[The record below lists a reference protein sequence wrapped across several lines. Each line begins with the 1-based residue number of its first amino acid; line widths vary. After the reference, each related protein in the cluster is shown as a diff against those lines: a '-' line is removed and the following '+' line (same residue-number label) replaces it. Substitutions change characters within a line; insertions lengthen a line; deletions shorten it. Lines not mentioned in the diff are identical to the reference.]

1 MALARRSRQGPLF
14 ALALAC
20 ALAACVASCGHSAPP
35 PRSLVEDKARRDV
48 PIAVCRKPLAP
59 TDLVE
64 SGAPRPEAYWS
75 ALLPGFSAF
84 GSSFP
89 AADCVGGVVSTE
101 ARRTGGALTTA
112 PTIHV
117 SSTDWAVSPAPDGN
131 QLVLLRTFSGSDRV
145 ASGLLALVHPRPS
158 LLDVYAIGFYRGS
171 TQHSRFDVAKV
182 EAAPLV
188 IAHDDECA
196 DVKVEAEC
204 QSMLSFYL
212 VVGGE
217 LALAGQTP
225 SERLKYGSLKDVGR
239 VKWRLLTD
247 PPTFEPLAIRIKEKL
262 SVHDASDNEVRK
274 LESERVFTLQGTTLV
289 GVPES
294 LWAQVDRR

>member
-1 MALARRSRQGPLF
+1 MARASRFRQGPL
-14 ALALAC
+14 LGVAC
-20 ALAACVASCGHSAPP
+20 ALATCVASCGHSAPP

-48 PIAVCRKPLAP
+48 PIAICRKPLAP
-59 TDLVE
+59 ADLVE

-89 AADCVGGVVSTE
+89 AADCVGGVVSPET
-101 ARRTGGALTTA
+101 RRTGGALTTA

-117 SSTDWAVSPAPDGN
+117 SSTDGTVSPAPDGS

-145 ASGLLALVHPRPS
+145 ASGRLAQGRPRPS

-171 TQHSRFDVAKV
+171 TLHSRFDLAKV

-204 QSMLSFYL
+204 QSVLSFYL
-212 VVGGE
+212 LVGGD

-225 SERLKYGSLKDVGR
+225 SERLKYGTLKDVGR
-239 VKWRLLTD
+239 VKWRLLTE
-247 PPTFEPLAIRIKEKL
+247 PPVFEPLAVRIKEKL

-274 LESERVFTLQGTTLV
+274 LESERVFTLQGGALV
-289 GVPES
+289 GIPES
-294 LWAQVDRR
+294 LWAQVDHR

>member
-1 MALARRSRQGPLF
+1 MALVGRFGQGPL
-14 ALALAC
+14 LGLAC
-20 ALAACVASCGHSAPP
+20 ALTPYVASCGHSAPP

-59 TDLVE
+59 ADLVE

-84 GSSFP
+84 GGSFP
-89 AADCVGGVVSTE
+89 AADCVGGVVSPE
-101 ARRTGGALTTA
+101 ARRTGEALTAA

-117 SSTDWAVSPAPDGN
+117 SSTDWSVSPAADGS

-158 LLDVYAIGFYRGS
+158 LLDVYAVGFYRGS
-171 TQHSRFDVAKV
+171 TLHSRFELAKFD
-182 EAAPLV
+182 AAPLIV
-188 IAHDDECA
+188 AHDDECA
-196 DVKVEAEC
+196 DVKVETEC
-204 QSMLSFYL
+204 QSVLSFYL
-212 VVGGE
+212 VVGGD

-239 VKWRLLTD
+239 VKWRLLID
-247 PPTFEPLAIRIKEKL
+247 PPVFEPLAVRIKEKL

-274 LESERVFTLQGTTLV
+274 LESERVFTLQGAALV
-289 GVPES
+289 GTPES
-294 LWAQVDRR
+294 LWAQVDHH